1 MKLVLKELQSQ
12 FQFQVSLL
20 KLMNVSQENA
30 GTTPAPDAILAHE
43 NLRKELE
50 RRAPGSSR

>member
-1 MKLVLKELQSQ
+1 MKHVLENLQSQ

-30 GTTPAPDAILAHE
+30 GTTPGPDPILAHE

-50 RRAPGSSR
+50 RRVPGASH